1 MTRLNGHR
9 LKDVILQST
18 KIVTISFIN
27 KTTIITYSE
36 TLQYWE
42 ISPPL

>member
-27 KTTIITYSE
+27 KATITKGTID
-36 TLQYWE
+36 
-42 ISPPL
+42 I